1 MCVECN
7 SMRISAI
14 IVLGFLYVLILKGQN
29 YIPNGD
35 FELYSECPTDI
46 SQTEKLLFWQNPSE
60 RATPDY
66 YNECVDSMCGVGVPL
81 SYWGSEIYASSGRG
95 FVGCAFGVLEPEYVD
110 LYKEYVYVRL
120 DSLLVEGKEYTLE
133 VDLRRPPSTT
143 LGVSF
148 QAHLS
153 NSRFKQKN
161 NDNLDLSPNLMTT
174 PPIDHLDWQRYS
186 STYIAEGDE
195 RYLII
200 GNFESDSLLWFNMER
215 GLNKIQDSCKRYFLD
230 STMYL
235 LIDNIC
241 LAESK
246 SSNIK
251 AVRDSIAVQL
261 IQLNESQITIS
272 MVDGRSD
279 NIPYRLEI
287 WTNSGKRILENDTYS
302 LGDIVTLNEVT
313 ARQVYY
319 ATLYR
324 QGATR
329 TFKFVMR

>member
-1 MCVECN
+1 
-7 SMRISAI
+7 MRISAI
-14 IVLGFLYVLILKGQN
+14 IVLGFYYALVLQGQN

-60 RATPDY
+60 WATPDY

-81 SYWGSEIYASSGRG
+81 SYWGSEVYASSGSG
-95 FVGCAFGVLEPEYVD
+95 FVGCGVGVLGADYIDVF
-110 LYKEYVYVRL
+110 KEYIYVRL
-120 DSLLVEGKEYTLE
+120 DSLLDKGVEYTLE
-133 VDLRRPPSTT
+133 VDLRRPPSTK

-153 NSRFKQKN
+153 NSRFQQKN
-161 NDNLDLSPNLMTT
+161 NNNLDLPPNLMAT

-186 STYIAEGDE
+186 STYTAEGDE

-200 GNFESDSLLWFNMER
+200 GNFENDSLLWFNMKR
-215 GLNKIQDSCKRYFLD
+215 GLNALGDSCQRFGVEALD
-230 STMYL
+230 SAMYL

-251 AVRDSIAVQL
+251 AVKDSITVQL
-261 IQLNESQITIS
+261 IQLNEGQITIS
-272 MVDGRSD
+272 MVDGVVD
-279 NIPYRLEI
+279 HFPYKLEV
-287 WTNSGKRILENDTYS
+287 WTNSGARILKNDMYYI
-302 LGDIVTLNEVT
+302 GDIVTLNEVT